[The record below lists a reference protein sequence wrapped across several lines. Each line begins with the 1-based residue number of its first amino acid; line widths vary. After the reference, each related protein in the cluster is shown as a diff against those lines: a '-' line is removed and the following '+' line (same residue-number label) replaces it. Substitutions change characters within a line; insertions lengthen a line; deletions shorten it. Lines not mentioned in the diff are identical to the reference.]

1 MLVPLNTCRQEI
13 TDVNIDI
20 SNVNKYYT
28 TKDNFGNHKFYGEI
42 IQSHNSFSVLVSG
55 VASTGLEIYEEY
67 TQAPSAFS
75 LFKYQTAITYPLS
88 TINSYHKSLNLQKF
102 NSDYEKAIHIMR
114 AVYTHFKYVT
124 GSTQIHATAEEALK
138 LGEGV
143 CQDYAHIMLSLLRIE
158 GIPCR
163 YVVGIMQGE
172 GASHAWTEVLC
183 NGYWY
188 GFDPTNNKL
197 VDDEYI
203 KISCGRDSGDCAVI
217 RGIFRGLAEQIQ
229 TELVV
234 VEEL

>member
-1 MLVPLNTCRQEI
+1 
-13 TDVNIDI
+13 
-20 SNVNKYYT
+20 
-28 TKDNFGNHKFYGEI
+28 
-42 IQSHNSFSVLVSG
+42 
-55 VASTGLEIYEEY
+55 
-67 TQAPSAFS
+67 
-75 LFKYQTAITYPLS
+75 
-88 TINSYHKSLNLQKF
+88 
-102 NSDYEKAIHIMR
+102 MR

-203 KISCGRDSGDCAVI
+203 KSPADVI
-217 RGIFRGLAEQIQ
+217 PEIVLLYEASLGVWQNKSKQ
-229 TELVV
+229 NW
-234 VEEL
+234 